1 MRNIL
6 LAAIVL
12 GLSEVVFSQDFNKEY
27 INPSSGY
34 SNAVAVTS
42 GSTKTIYIAGQVGS
56 GDTLED
62 QIRSSF
68 QGVLKQ
74 LADAKASFSDVVK
87 MNTYIVNYREE
98 DLVLFRRIR
107 KEMFGEQN
115 MPANTL
121 VGVTSLATD
130 DIKVEM
136 DAVAILPV
144 Q

>member
-12 GLSEVVFSQDFNKEY
+12 GLSEVAFSQDFNKEY

-87 MNTYIVNYREE
+87 MNTYIVNYRQE